1 VLRSTPSPAGARPPC
16 GAARVAARA
25 RLAVPILLAATLL
38 VGPIALWAI
47 FGDGNPQTSIQV
59 ALVAAVMAWAVA
71 RRAEDRDGAAAPV
84 APYAPVALAPVA
96 RTASCESAHHRP
108 EHVSKRPA
116 RDVGC
121 HAARR
126 SLEDR
131 PVRRRARP

>member
-38 VGPIALWAI
+38 MGPIVLWAI

-71 RRAEDRDGAAAPV
+71 RRAEDRDGAAAPP
-84 APYAPVALAPVA
+84 APYAPVAPVA
-96 RTASCESAHHRP
+96 HPATCESAHRRP

-121 HAARR
+121 DAARR